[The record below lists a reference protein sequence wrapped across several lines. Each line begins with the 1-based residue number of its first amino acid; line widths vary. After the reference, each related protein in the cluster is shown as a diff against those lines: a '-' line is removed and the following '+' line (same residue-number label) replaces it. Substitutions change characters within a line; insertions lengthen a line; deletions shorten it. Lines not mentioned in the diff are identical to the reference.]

1 MCVCSFQKP
10 NITQCRVQNSPTP
23 MLCWH
28 PAEEQEGWSREHEV
42 RSPRVHWPKAWEATP
57 CWWGTTWFGHV
68 WTSKSNVQCL
78 WDFLLSSVPTSWN
91 NDSKCLRVH
100 IFRGEARKHAMQQSQ
115 RPGMPWLY
123 TELQCSSFRYHGP
136 ELMNPEEYW
145 ELIPQE
151 YPTISNIT

>member
-1 MCVCSFQKP
+1 MIHVLCVLSRNQ
-10 NITQCRVQNSPTP
+10 TLRSAGSRTVQLPCFVDTRLRNKKGDRGNMKS
-23 MLCWH
+23 
-28 PAEEQEGWSREHEV
+28 V
-42 RSPRVHWPKAWEATP
+42 RPECIGQRPGRPHLLM
-57 CWWGTTWFGHV
+57 GHNMV

-78 WDFLLSSVPTSWN
+78 RDFLSSSVPTSWN
-91 NDSKCLRVH
+91 NDPNCLRVH